1 MKFYFPYDRLISRA
15 MERIR
20 SAFMRYAPKDTVFVN
35 TPEADAIQCLHY
47 IGQNPREDTCKMW
60 GSIFE
65 TPTLPKTSKY
75 ILFLYLNNIFYP
87 QFEADWKRLLENAV
101 AIITT
106 SPDLIPYNCNI
117 IETAWGYEPSIF
129 NDINVPKKYTVL
141 ATGYMADAEA
151 IDAVFLACYKSM
163 TSMVH
168 VGGLLDP
175 QWREPTYTRF
185 QNISDQE
192 LRLLYNQSRYVS
204 ALRRDP
210 SYEMPAVEGYACG
223 CQPICFPHYATKKYF
238 SDFAFFVPFL
248 PRDELA
254 QVLIEHFK
262 KPVEVKPNPE
272 ILKRFYWQT
281 TMTDVWK
288 KVCEAK

>member
-1 MKFYFPYDRLISRA
+1 MKFYFPLDRKISRA

-20 SAFMRYAPKDTVFVN
+20 TAFIQYAPEGTVFVN
-35 TPEADAIQCLHY
+35 APEADAIHCIHY
-47 IGQNPREDTCKMW
+47 IGQNPREDVCKLW

-65 TPTLPKTSKY
+65 APTLPKTSKY
-75 ILFLYLNNIFYP
+75 IIFLYLNNIFYP
-87 QFEADWKRLLENAV
+87 QLEADWKRLLEKSV

-106 SPDLIPYNCNI
+106 SPDLIPYQCNI
-117 IETAWGYEPSIF
+117 VETAWGYDPSIF
-129 NDINVPKKYTVL
+129 NVLNVQKKYTVL
-141 ATGYMADAEA
+141 ATGYMADSEA
-151 IDAVFLACYKSM
+151 IDSVFLACYKSM

-168 VGGLLDP
+168 IGGILNKQL
-175 QWREPTYTRF
+175 REPTYTRVE
-185 QNISDQE
+185 NISDEQ

-210 SYEMPAVEGYACG
+210 SYEIPAVEGYACG

-238 SDFAFFVPFL
+238 SDFAVFVPFL
-248 PRDELA
+248 SRDEL
-254 QVLIEHFK
+254 VPLLIEHFK

-281 TMTDVWK
+281 TMTEVWK
-288 KVCEAK
+288 KVCEVK